1 MRNVDGIVNI
11 YKPVGI
17 TSHDVIYKVR
27 KILGIKKVGHTGTL
41 DPEACGVLP
50 VCVGKGTKLAGFITD
65 ANKEYKAVIRLGIT
79 TDTQDA
85 TGKVLSQT
93 TPQVTVEKFESAVKS
108 LVGEIYQLPPMYSAI
123 KINGK
128 KLYTLARKGVEVERE
143 PRKINIYDI
152 QISGFDGETA
162 ELLIKCS
169 KGTYIRTICHDIG
182 QILGCGAIMQS
193 LERTASGQF
202 KSSESVTLEKFAEE
216 PEKYIIPPEQL
227 LRCYKAYH
235 ADERQTVKFLNGC
248 TVPADGVEIGEIY
261 RVYSHKNEFLCLS
274 VGVNPDNPC
283 LKLKTAFF

>member
-1 MRNVDGIVNI
+1 MDGIVNI
-11 YKPVGI
+11 YKPLGI

-27 KILGIKKVGHTGTL
+27 RILGIKKVGHTGTL

-50 VCVGKGTKLAGFITD
+50 VCVGKGTKLAGFITE

-85 TGKVLSQT
+85 TGNILTESKPDVS
-93 TPQVTVEKFESAVKS
+93 FEEFAEAVS
-108 LVGEIYQLPPMYSAI
+108 NLTGDIYQLPPMYSAI

-128 KLYTLARKGVEVERE
+128 KLCNLARKGIEVERE
-143 PRKINIYDI
+143 PRKITVYGIE
-152 QISGFDGETA
+152 ISDFNGETA
-162 ELLIKCS
+162 LLDIKCS

-202 KSSESVTLEKFAEE
+202 KAKDSVTLEEFAES
-216 PEKYIIPPEQL
+216 PEKYIIPPEEL
-227 LRCYKAYH
+227 LYGYKAYY
-235 ADERQTVKFLNGC
+235 ADSKQTERFLNGC
-248 TVPADGVEIGEIY
+248 TVPADGIEIGETY
-261 RVYSHKNEFLCLS
+261 RVYSDKNKFLCLS

>member
-1 MRNVDGIVNI
+1 MDGIVNI
-11 YKPVGI
+11 YKPLGI

-27 KILGIKKVGHTGTL
+27 RILGIKKVGHTGTL

-50 VCVGKGTKLAGFITD
+50 VCVGKGTKLAGFITE

-85 TGKVLSQT
+85 TGNILTESKPDVS
-93 TPQVTVEKFESAVKS
+93 FEEFAEAVS
-108 LVGEIYQLPPMYSAI
+108 NLTGDIYQLPPMYSAI

-128 KLYTLARKGVEVERE
+128 KLCNLARKGIEVERE
-143 PRKINIYDI
+143 PRKITVYGIE
-152 QISGFDGETA
+152 ISDFNGETA
-162 ELLIKCS
+162 LLDIQCS

-202 KSSESVTLEKFAEE
+202 KAKDSVTLEQFAES
-216 PEKYIIPPEQL
+216 PEKYIIPPEEL
-227 LRCYKAYH
+227 LYGYTAYY
-235 ADERQTVKFLNGC
+235 ADSKQTERFLNGC
-248 TVPADGVEIGEIY
+248 TVPADGIEIGETY
-261 RVYSHKNEFLCLS
+261 RVYSDKNKFLCLS
-274 VGVNPDNPC
+274 VGVNPNNPC